1 MKGFSFLSLVN
12 LLLRYTEE
20 FVLLLLL
27 EPLENNI
34 RRKRL
39 KYPLAGEFL
48 VRGDA
53 LGIIPFTEKY
63 FVLS

>member
-20 FVLLLLL
+20 FVLLLL
-27 EPLENNI
+27 E
-34 RRKRL
+34 
-39 KYPLAGEFL
+39 PLAGEFL

-53 LGIIPFTEKY
+53 LGIISFTEKY